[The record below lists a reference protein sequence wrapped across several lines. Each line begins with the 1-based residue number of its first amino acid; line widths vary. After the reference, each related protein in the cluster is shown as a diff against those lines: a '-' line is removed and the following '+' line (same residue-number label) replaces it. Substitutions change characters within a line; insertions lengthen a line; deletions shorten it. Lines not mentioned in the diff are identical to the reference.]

1 VAFTYSGNIQDRI
14 ALTMWG
20 VQNASLTTAQ
30 KVHLD
35 GTWTTGALATG
46 MAFDAYTRITQ
57 IANWFEQ
64 AGATSA
70 PQAWEHWL
78 VAETCMLLAPIYRP
92 DRVGAYTQE
101 REAAIDTA
109 LDSFTLRDPLGTFS
123 STNLSQAATMNGIRF
138 YVLNHCARRKES
150 GTNQGMRRRIF
161 PPIDEIDSHI
171 QWTLNYV
178 YNKQPWNFRKREVS
192 LIVTQIDYPTAAT
205 WTNSTKTLTQT
216 GAFTS
221 VPSTANLAGKTCKVL
236 LTAGTGVVLGEYQ
249 VASKTSDDAI
259 ILAQDIATVPGNLST
274 ADIAGSIFVLEV
286 RGTLAG
292 ESFDST
298 ASRKFFYTDS
308 ATYGENTLKWLD
320 ATEMNRSKTFFG
332 TPTGRPEYFRT
343 EIQPSDVIQ
352 FHLSPFPDQS
362 YQLQGS
368 VWVTGPGTPSS
379 ATDTT
384 VFSKFP
390 SEFFTVIRDMV
401 LARTLMN
408 YGASDAERVWSRS
421 VEQVERLLPIYTDQ
435 GTPSRITSPLD
446 VYQDRQYQRGSGLGP
461 WGIGGWN
468 YSGGG
473 TL

>member
-1 VAFTYSGNIQDRI
+1 MAFTYSANLQNRI
-14 ALTMWG
+14 ALSIWG
-20 VQNASLTTAQ
+20 VQNSALTTDL

-64 AGATSA
+64 VGATSA

-78 VAETCMLLAPIYRP
+78 VAETCLLLAPLYRP
-92 DRVGAYTQE
+92 ERMQAYTLE
-101 REAAIDTA
+101 REQAIDAA
-109 LDSFTLRDPLGTFS
+109 LDSYTLRDPTGTFS
-123 STNLSQAATMNGIRF
+123 SSNLSQTNTVNGIRF

-150 GTNQGMRRRIF
+150 GTNTGLRRRIF

-192 LIVTQIDYPTAAT
+192 LIITQIAYPTAAT

-216 GAFTS
+216 GAFAS
-221 VPSTANLAGKTCKVL
+221 VPSTANLAGKTAKL
-236 LTAGTGVVLGEYQ
+236 LLSSGTGVVLAEYQ
-249 VASKTSDDAI
+249 IASKTSDNAI
-259 ILAQDIATVPGNLST
+259 VLAQDIATTPGDLAT
-274 ADIAGSIFVLEV
+274 GDIVGTIFIAEI
-286 RGTLAG
+286 RGTLSG

-308 ATYGENTLKWLD
+308 ANYGVNTLKWLD
-320 ATEMNRSKTFFG
+320 ATQMDQAKTVFG
-332 TPTGRPEYFRT
+332 TPTGRPQFFRT
-343 EIQPSDVIQ
+343 EIQPSDAVKL
-352 FHLSPFPDQS
+352 HLSPFPDDD
-362 YQLQGS
+362 YVLKGS

-379 ATDTT
+379 ATDTA
-384 VFSKFP
+384 VFDKFP

-401 LARTLMN
+401 LARVLMN
-408 YGASDAERVWSRS
+408 YGASDAERVWGRS

-435 GTPSRITSPLD
+435 GTPSRMHGILD
-446 VYQDRQYQRGSGLGP
+446 VYNDRAMQFGAGWGGPLSSGYNG
-461 WGIGGWN
+461 
-468 YSGGG
+468 GGG